1 MVKSMKNL
9 WGLVAFVLL
18 TTFVAVVTDL
28 GAAHPGFARHHDDV
42 MDDSTGKSSMP
53 ERILLTR
60 HAEKPDDEDNPDLT
74 PAGFQRA
81 ERLPSYILGEFGRP
95 DFIFASANSKKSSR
109 PYETAVPLSKQCSVP
124 IDTTFRGK
132 DFEKLAEVLRH
143 DNRFAGKFVVVFWHH
158 GNIPAFAQ
166 ALHARDGDYPAEWDS
181 KVFNQVLQFDYRGK
195 SRPSVQC
202 LTEPF

>member
-1 MVKSMKNL
+1 
-9 WGLVAFVLL
+9 
-18 TTFVAVVTDL
+18 
-28 GAAHPGFARHHDDV
+28 
-42 MDDSTGKSSMP
+42 MP

-109 PYETAVPLSKQCSVP
+109 PYETAVPLSKQCSIP
-124 IDTTFRGK
+124 IDTTFRDK
-132 DFEKLAEVLRH
+132 DFEKLADVLRH

-166 ALHARDGDYPAEWDS
+166 ALHARDGDYPSEWDS